1 MRGGPLLIL
10 LVACE
15 QPPSLRGS
23 ADELAFRSDG
33 VVPAPAAERI
43 VQEAASRADPWAS
56 PPYVVAPPAL
66 FGKHVIGYHSVH
78 LREYETTSGEFRTVV
93 AEDDLAMACAEVRR
107 DVAMLTDWSRRFGVR
122 WELRLGERRAKV
134 PGAAG
139 DLARFTAVAC
149 DAARLGNLASIERR
163 YSDRPK

>member
-15 QPPSLRGS
+15 QLPSLRGS
-23 ADELAFRSDG
+23 ADELTFRSDG

-43 VQEAASRADPWAS
+43 VQEAASRPDSWAS
-56 PPYVVAPPAL
+56 PAYVVACPAF
-66 FGKHVIGYHSVH
+66 FGKHLIGHHDVH
-78 LREYETTSGEFRTVV
+78 LRDYETASGEFRSVV
-93 AEDDLAMACAEVRR
+93 EEDDLAMACAEVRR
-107 DVAMLTDWSRRFGVR
+107 DLAMLADWSRRFGVR
-122 WELRLGERRAKV
+122 WDLRLGKRRAKL

-139 DLARFTAVAC
+139 DLARFAAVAC
-149 DAARLGNLASIERR
+149 VAAGLGDLAAIERR